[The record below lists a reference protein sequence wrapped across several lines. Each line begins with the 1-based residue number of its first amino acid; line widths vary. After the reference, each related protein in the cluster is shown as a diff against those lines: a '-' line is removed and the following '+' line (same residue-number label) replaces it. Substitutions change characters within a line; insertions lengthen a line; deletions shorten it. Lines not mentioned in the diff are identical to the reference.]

1 MNNKFSI
8 IPSLMILTGAAVGAL
23 SGLFIKILPY
33 STAPMLG
40 FRLGVP
46 FLIMLPYVFKKRN
59 ILGKPKDRI
68 LLWSG
73 GLLNLL
79 RMFFYIIAFKLTAM
93 GNAVVLLYLWPVFAL
108 FVTAFMKSKV
118 PDIKNI
124 LIVAAAFSGVVIM
137 NIHREFSLSS
147 TDLIGSVS
155 MILSA
160 FIFSIAVFVYKKA
173 LSGYSEGEVIYFQ
186 NSIGALVFLPF
197 LMLEIGKYPFSDIII
212 GTAYGLFVG
221 VLTFLLF
228 FFALKRVSVFQ
239 YSILTYSEI
248 IFAVIF
254 GMVCFNETLVLNQAA
269 GMLIVIASSFYAQ
282 RIRDDNS

>member
-1 MNNKFSI
+1 
-8 IPSLMILTGAAVGAL
+8 
-23 SGLFIKILPY
+23 
-33 STAPMLG
+33 
-40 FRLGVP
+40 
-46 FLIMLPYVFKKRN
+46 
-59 ILGKPKDRI
+59 
-68 LLWSG
+68 
-73 GLLNLL
+73 
-79 RMFFYIIAFKLTAM
+79 
-93 GNAVVLLYLWPVFAL
+93 
-108 FVTAFMKSKV
+108 
-118 PDIKNI
+118 
-124 LIVAAAFSGVVIM
+124 
-137 NIHREFSLSS
+137 
-147 TDLIGSVS
+147 

-212 GTAYGLFVG
+212 GTAYGLLVG